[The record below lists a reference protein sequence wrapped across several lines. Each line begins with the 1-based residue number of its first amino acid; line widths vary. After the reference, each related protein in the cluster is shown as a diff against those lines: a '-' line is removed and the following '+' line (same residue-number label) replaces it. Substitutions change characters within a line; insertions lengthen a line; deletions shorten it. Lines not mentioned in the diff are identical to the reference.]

1 VRRFAGDDV
10 RQIVVIGGI
19 AAPRRRRRGARPRHA
34 SAEAGRVE
42 VTRATVVEAVPLGDP
57 EAADDWL
64 ARATGTDAD
73 RVTGEALAL
82 LNRAVAGQRVAAA
95 DPWLPDADP
104 ARALAC
110 RIGYG
115 TGEQV
120 AEGDWE
126 AARELP
132 PPDRRTLRSLS
143 PQERLAALLSGRDA
157 VLACEEL
164 YEFTFPFQARSKD
177 PSFRTPI
184 LRRPIVWEDP
194 ERGDLTARR
203 ARALARPGKAAERA
217 LYGPGSWRRRI
228 DPASAVDFALLNE
241 LFKNEDGFH
250 RSTYMALGADGRL
263 HLGPIWDFDISMGNS
278 DYGPSRRLR
287 GWMLARR
294 DWAERLYRDRTFRSA
309 MARRWRELRAGGLR
323 GRVLGAVEG
332 SRRELR
338 GAAGRNFRRWPVLGR
353 RIWPNPVA
361 RGSFRA
367 EVAFLRSWLARRITW
382 LDGRLGRQA
391 ASSARTAA
399 PCTGAPFGSLDAIS
413 PGRGGSPGIDSM
425 KGSVSTR

>member
-1 VRRFAGDDV
+1 MRLIAPPYGGVMRR
-10 RQIVVIGGI
+10 IVVATLVAFAALSAPAAAAELPLLRNDSARAIPDEPKVRAHLRMSGYRGRIGI
-19 AAPRRRRRGARPRHA
+19 ERRGQSSQMFPKRSYAVELARDA
-34 SAEAGRVE
+34 
-42 VTRATVVEAVPLGDP
+42 PLLGMP
-57 EAADDWL
+57 ADDDWVL
-64 ARATGTDAD
+64 YAPYNDKTLMRNVVAYATARGIGRYAARTRFVELRLNGRYRGVYVLMERLELGTD
-73 RVTGEALAL
+73 RVAGEA
-82 LNRAVAGQRVAAA
+82 
-95 DPWLPDADP
+95 
-104 ARALAC
+104 
-110 RIGYG
+110 
-115 TGEQV
+115 
-120 AEGDWE
+120 
-126 AARELP
+126 
-132 PPDRRTLRSLS
+132 
-143 PQERLAALLSGRDA
+143 
-157 VLACEEL
+157 L

-203 ARALARPGKAAERA
+203 AAALARPVKAAERA
-217 LYGPGSWRRRI
+217 LYGPGSWRQWI

-250 RSTYMALGADGRL
+250 GSTYMALGADGRL

-323 GRVLGAVEG
+323 GRVLAAVEG
-332 SRRELR
+332 RPRALR
-338 GAAGRNFRRWPVLGR
+338 GAAGPNFRRSPGVGR

-367 EVAFLRSWLARRITW
+367 EVRFLRSWLVRRITW
-382 LDGRLGRQA
+382 LDGRLGR
-391 ASSARTAA
+391 
-399 PCTGAPFGSLDAIS
+399 
-413 PGRGGSPGIDSM
+413 
-425 KGSVSTR
+425 

>member
-1 VRRFAGDDV
+1 MLRR
-10 RQIVVIGGI
+10 IVVATLVTFAAAAHPAAAAELPMLHINSPRAIPDEPKVRAKLRMPGYRGRIGI
-19 AAPRRRRRGARPRHA
+19 ERRGQSSQMFPKRSYAVELARDA
-34 SAEAGRVE
+34 
-42 VTRATVVEAVPLGDP
+42 PLLGMP
-57 EAADDWL
+57 ADDDWVL
-64 ARATGTDAD
+64 YAPYNDKTLMRNVVAYATARGIGRYAARTRFVELRLNGRYRGVYVLMERLELGSD
-73 RVTGEALAL
+73 RVAGEA
-82 LNRAVAGQRVAAA
+82 
-95 DPWLPDADP
+95 
-104 ARALAC
+104 
-110 RIGYG
+110 
-115 TGEQV
+115 
-120 AEGDWE
+120 
-126 AARELP
+126 
-132 PPDRRTLRSLS
+132 
-143 PQERLAALLSGRDA
+143 
-157 VLACEEL
+157 L

-203 ARALARPGKAAERA
+203 ARALARPVKAAERA
-217 LYGPGSWRRRI
+217 LYGPGSWRRWI

-250 RSTYMALGADGRL
+250 GSTYMALGADGRL

-323 GRVLGAVEG
+323 GRVLAAVEG

-367 EVAFLRSWLARRITW
+367 EVRFLRSWLTRRISW
-382 LDGRLGRQA
+382 LDGRLGGQA
-391 ASSARTAA
+391 ARSR
-399 PCTGAPFGSLDAIS
+399 
-413 PGRGGSPGIDSM
+413 
-425 KGSVSTR
+425 